1 MTPTMNNTSK
11 HKDPTQEQIENLQY
25 ANKYVGLGT
34 YIQKKFHAG
43 DVVGYR
49 MVHNPTIGED
59 SLPVAV
65 LRPKRPAV
73 GDSPEELRSMHEN
86 MTDGEKKS
94 AIAKYGLSH
103 FSNPMQCALNLEK
116 QYKKI
121 QEINPIEA
129 EKYKEQFGTYIVRVN
144 YTEKDGLVENK
155 VQKKTGH
162 FEFLPAKEFKLSEHI
177 DDTFGAQPYQNYLR
191 DEQDK

>member
-1 MTPTMNNTSK
+1 MPPTMNNTSK
-11 HKDPTQEQIENLQY
+11 HKEPTQEQIENLQY

-49 MVHNPTIGED
+49 MVHNPIIPED

-65 LRPKRPAV
+65 TRPRRP
-73 GDSPEELRSMHEN
+73 SLEYTQEELKSIHESM
-86 MTDGEKKS
+86 TKGKKKETV
-94 AIAKYGLSH
+94 AKYGLSH
-103 FSNPMQCALNLEK
+103 FSNPIQCALNLER

-121 QEINPIEA
+121 QAIDPVEA
-129 EKYKEQFGTYIVRVN
+129 EKYKEQFGTFIVRVN
-144 YTEKDGLVENK
+144 YTEKDGLVENRID
-155 VQKKTGH
+155 KKTGH
-162 FEFLPAKEFKLSEHI
+162 FEFLPIKDFELTNYVDE
-177 DDTFGAQPYQNYLR
+177 DFGIQPYQIYLS